1 MGWGGGGGGGGGGVG
16 VGHMHMHMHIVAAV
30 KESWLGTGWATSRP
44 QCMDRLK
51 KNTTLTLN
59 CRELIS
65 GKEGCFG
72 SEGVYDNREC

>member
-1 MGWGGGGGGGGGGVG
+1 MHFWLHHTGCCAEKIVFAYLRVSGMGGGGGGGGGVG

-51 KNTTLTLN
+51 KTLL
-59 CRELIS
+59 S
-65 GKEGCFG
+65 P
-72 SEGVYDNREC
+72 